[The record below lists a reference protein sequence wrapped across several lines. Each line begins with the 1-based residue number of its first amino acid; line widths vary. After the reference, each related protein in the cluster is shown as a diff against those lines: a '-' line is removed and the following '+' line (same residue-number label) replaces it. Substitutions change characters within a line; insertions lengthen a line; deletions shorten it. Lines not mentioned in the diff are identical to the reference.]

1 MKPHRKHNRTAE
13 PTPGAEMGGAPGPR
27 HFDLELKSN
36 EQEEEGGGYAR
47 ARKPEEHPRVPLAD
61 LPNRGG

>member
-1 MKPHRKHNRTAE
+1 MKPPRRRKRDETRD
-13 PTPGAEMGGAPGPR
+13 PGPR
-27 HFDLELKSN
+27 HFDLEQKSN

-47 ARKPEEHPRVPLAD
+47 RRRPGEHPKVPLFD